1 MLSEVAL
8 PKSEG
13 SLKIWTIGHGTR
25 PVEELASILGSAGV
39 ELLIDVRA
47 HPGSRRHPQF
57 NRVAL
62 ENSLRKH
69 GIAYQ
74 WEGEALGGFRRPRP
88 NSRNTTL
95 RNESFRGYADY
106 MESGGFA
113 AGAGRLIDR
122 ARETRLALMCAEHH
136 PSRCHRLLISDWLA
150 SRDVQVERLL
160 DKHGGEPHTL
170 TKGAVVAAGLVTY
183 PGIAQARLDIA

>member
-1 MLSEVAL
+1 MAYVGTSPVE
-8 PKSEG
+8 SG
-13 SLKIWTIGHGTR
+13 STGLMGYLKIWTIGHGTR
-25 PVEELASILGSAGV
+25 PVEELASILGIAGV

-74 WEGEALGGFRRPRP
+74 WEGEALGGFRRPQP

-113 AGAGRLIDR
+113 AGACRLIESAR
-122 ARETRLALMCAEHH
+122 ATTLALMCAEHH
-136 PSRCHRLLISDWLA
+136 PSRSHRLLISALLP
-150 SRDVQVERLL
+150 SPDVQVHEPL
-160 DKHGGEPHTL
+160 DQHAAEPPTPTHG
-170 TKGAVVAAGLVTY
+170 
-183 PGIAQARLDIA
+183 

>member
-1 MLSEVAL
+1 VLSEVAL
-8 PKSEG
+8 LKSEGAIMG

-25 PVEELASILGSAGV
+25 PVEELASMLGSAGV

-57 NRVAL
+57 NRAAL

-88 NSRNTTL
+88 NSRNTAL

-113 AGAGRLIDR
+113 AGAGRLIER
-122 ARETRLALMCAEHH
+122 ARETRLALMCAEHPLEM
-136 PSRCHRLLISDWLA
+136 PSPSDLGLA
-150 SRDVQVERLL
+150 
-160 DKHGGEPHTL
+160 G
-170 TKGAVVAAGLVTY
+170 VT
-183 PGIAQARLDIA
+183 